1 MTVPHTAAE
10 LKAALVD
17 RSVPADDRDGVAVAQ
32 YLRMAADAW
41 AAARTEEIA
50 DRTLGRSRFLRL
62 LERGLAMQAGMASDL
77 RFEPEGL
84 RCTLRLPSTCWAAT
98 SAQ

>member
-62 LERGLAMQAGMASDL
+62 LERGASLALHDAVQDVRGERGLVDRGGSGVRDL
-77 RFEPEGL
+77 PAECL
-84 RCTLRLPSTCWAAT
+84 
-98 SAQ
+98 